1 MPQALDVFMNLPIEI
16 FLMTIALLDL
26 EELSTAR
33 AVSRAW
39 RQRFA
44 SMDVSLA
51 IIKKHFRTTWEKSYN
66 SLTGR
71 DQELAQDSLCE
82 ALPAAITKRL
92 RRQHYKC
99 RSWKF
104 FARGPQKPLIIVN
117 RDGFQYNNGRVAF
130 LLPHRAIGV
139 QAIDGNGPVESVKD
153 PDREDIFRWILSDQY
168 LIATSSAS

>member
-1 MPQALDVFMNLPIEI
+1 MPQGLDIFMNLPSEI
-16 FLMTIALLDL
+16 FLLTVALLDL

-44 SMDVSLA
+44 SLDVSLA

-82 ALPAAITKRL
+82 ALPAALTKRL
-92 RRQHYKC
+92 RRQHYRC

-104 FARGPQKPLIIVN
+104 FKSNPQKPLYIIN
-117 RDGFQYNNGRVAF
+117 RDGFQYNNGSVAF
-130 LLPHRAIGV
+130 LLPDRVIGI
-139 QAIDGNGPVESVKD
+139 QAIDGNGPLKRVRD
-153 PDREDIFRWILSDQY
+153 PDRAEIFRWILSDQY
-168 LIATSSAS
+168 LITTSSAS